1 MHKLVN
7 VLHLWAY
14 LSEGRLRCT
23 QAPTCQYLG
32 ECSSPEEVWRTATLL
47 HIAPAPPFFCS
58 KIMALKGILR
68 IRCTGAPKRFS
79 LSAKILLMKQ
89 IGGIS

>member
-7 VLHLWAY
+7 VLHLWDY

-23 QAPTCQYLG
+23 QASTCQYLG
-32 ECSSPEEVWRTATLL
+32 ECSSPEDVWGTATLL
-47 HIAPAPPFFCS
+47 HRAPAPPFLCS
-58 KIMALKGILR
+58 KIILR
-68 IRCTGAPKRFS
+68 IRFTGAPKRFS
-79 LSAKILLMKQ
+79 LSAKILLIKQ